1 MARWWRWSTGPGKRR
16 KVIGLG
22 LPLLLAI
29 ILLNA
34 LTPARPDADGSG
46 AGATPTSAAADASA
60 SPTATASSALTAT
73 PLASGASSTG
83 VPEGEPAV
91 VERVVDGDTV
101 VLEDGRRLRLIGID
115 TPETVAPGEP
125 VGCFG
130 PEASARTKSLV
141 EGRAVTLEKDVSE
154 TDRYDR
160 ILRYV
165 YLPDGRMLN
174 EVLVAEGYARA
185 IRYPPDVKYAGRFE
199 SAEATA
205 RDARL
210 GLWGA
215 GCPERGANRHRHA
228 DRDSLRRADRRR
240 VPRGLHRT
248 AAGLPDQG
256 QHQLQQR
263 GDLSRAGAVELRR
276 DDHRPGKGRA
286 LVLHGG

>member
-1 MARWWRWSTGPGKRR
+1 M
-16 KVIGLG
+16 
-22 LPLLLAI
+22 
-29 ILLNA
+29 
-34 LTPARPDADGSG
+34 
-46 AGATPTSAAADASA
+46 
-60 SPTATASSALTAT
+60 
-73 PLASGASSTG
+73 
-83 VPEGEPAV
+83 

-101 VLEDGRRLRLIGID
+101 VLADGRRLRLIGID

-125 VGCFG
+125 VQCFG

-215 GCPERGANRHRHA
+215 GCPEVEPTATATPTATAYAGPIEGECPEGCLEPPPGCLIKGNISSSGVAIYH
-228 DRDSLRRADRRR
+228 
-240 VPRGLHRT
+240 VP
-248 AAGLPDQG
+248 G
-256 QHQLQQR
+256 QSSY
-263 GDLSRAGAVELRR
+263 DETII
-276 DDHRPGKGRA
+276 DPGKGERWFCTEDEA
-286 LVLHGG
+286 VANGWRRSQS